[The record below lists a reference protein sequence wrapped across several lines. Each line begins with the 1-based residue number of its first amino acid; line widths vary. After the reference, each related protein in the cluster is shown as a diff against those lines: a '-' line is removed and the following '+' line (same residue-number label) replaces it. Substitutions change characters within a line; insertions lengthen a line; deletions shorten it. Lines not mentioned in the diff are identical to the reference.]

1 MKEKKAWTRW
11 IYWFTFAFAVIAL
24 YKIFDNYKEV
34 SAWLK
39 ALNSILMPFFMGI
52 LISYIFYIPCR
63 KIEEFYRK
71 AKKVKIINKKAR
83 GLSIITVYII
93 AVLLIVLIV
102 NILVPAL
109 SNSIKELATNLPS
122 YYQNAINFVNDMPEK
137 GVVKK
142 ENLQNLIK
150 DLEEIDILSIV
161 NLESASDYIKSVL
174 GFAQGIFSAFVSIIM
189 SIYILLER
197 SRILNFFRR
206 LLAAI
211 FKEDTCKAIDNYFS
225 KANDIFFKFISS
237 QILDAI
243 VVGIIVSI
251 ALWAFGVKYWIL
263 LGFMIGLFNIIP
275 YFGAIIAVTI
285 AGIITLL
292 TGGFSKAIWMLVVV
306 IILQQL
312 DANIINPKIVG
323 NALKL
328 SPILVIFSVTLF
340 GAYFGVLGMFL
351 AVPLI
356 AIIKILVNDF
366 IDYRIKKKKEFEDNK
381 EENSNA

>member
-34 SAWLK
+34 SAWIK
-39 ALNSILMPFFMGI
+39 TLNSILMPFFMGL

-63 KIEEFYRK
+63 KFEELYRK

-83 GLSIITVYII
+83 GLSVITVYII
-93 AVLLIVLIV
+93 AILLIALIV
-102 NILVPAL
+102 NILIPAL

-122 YYQNAINFVNDMPEK
+122 YYQNAINLVNDMPEK

-142 ENLQNLIK
+142 ESVQSLIQ

-174 GFAQGIFSAFVSIIM
+174 GVAQGIFSVFVSIIM

-197 SRILNFFRR
+197 GRILGFFRR

-211 FKEDTCKAIDNYFS
+211 FKEETCKAIDNYFS

-237 QILDAI
+237 QIIDAI

-251 ALWAFGVKYWIL
+251 GMWALRVKYWIL

-285 AGIITLL
+285 AAIITLL
-292 TGGFSKAIWMLVVV
+292 TGGLSKAIWMLIVV
-306 IILQQL
+306 IVLQQL
-312 DANIINPKIVG
+312 DANIINPKIIG

-340 GAYFGVLGMFL
+340 GAYYGVLGMFL
-351 AVPLI
+351 AVPII
-356 AIIKILVNDF
+356 AVIKIIVNDF
-366 IDYRIKKKKEFEDNK
+366 IDYRIKKKKEK
-381 EENSNA
+381 EIEEKQEEE